1 MSTTITKYSSNVCSI
16 GDDELAC
23 AFRDGVCGPADVR
36 RKALEIGARNADK
49 LELASPC
56 AFKVGD
62 FCDVLASCDGV
73 DEALL
78 ARVRGC
84 VSGLGASVDDEGDA
98 TMDDAG
104 FASYLA
110 SDERKAWAGE
120 EDDADSMDDAPP
132 APADDLA
139 PPADLDAA
147 RNVQGDGGAAR
158 ENHAAVPVAPPPV
171 APPNLG
177 AVAGLPIPP
186 ARAFADLTPMF
197 RALPNAP
204 HKPQGPR
211 GYRPQNDAD
220 APIQRLTFSDSEDS
234 DTW

>member
-1 MSTTITKYSSNVCSI
+1 M
-16 GDDELAC
+16 
-23 AFRDGVCGPADVR
+23 
-36 RKALEIGARNADK
+36 EIGARSADK
-49 LELASPC
+49 LQLASPC
-56 AFKVGD
+56 AFKVEE
-62 FCDVLASCDGV
+62 FCAVLALDDDV

-78 ARVRGC
+78 KKVREA

-98 TMDDAG
+98 KMDDG
-104 FASYLA
+104 FSSYLG

-120 EDDADSMDDAPP
+120 EDDADSMDDAP
-132 APADDLA
+132 ADALA

-158 ENHAAVPVAPPPV
+158 ENSASVPAAPALG

-177 AVAGLPIPP
+177 GVAGRPIPP
-186 ARAFADLTPMF
+186 AASFDDGVDPIGPTFLTPML

-204 HKPQGPR
+204 RKPQGPR

-220 APIQRLTFSDSEDS
+220 APIKRLTFSDSEDS

>member
-1 MSTTITKYSSNVCSI
+1 M
-16 GDDELAC
+16 
-23 AFRDGVCGPADVR
+23 
-36 RKALEIGARNADK
+36 EIGARSADK
-49 LELASPC
+49 LQLASPC
-56 AFKVGD
+56 AFKVEE
-62 FCDVLASCDGV
+62 FCAVLALDDDV

-78 ARVRGC
+78 KKVREA

-98 TMDDAG
+98 
-104 FASYLA
+104 
-110 SDERKAWAGE
+110 K
-120 EDDADSMDDAPP
+120 MDDAPAPSGDAEDLMDYAAP
-132 APADDLA
+132 APADALA

-158 ENHAAVPVAPPPV
+158 ANLAAVPVAPPPG

-177 AVAGLPIPP
+177 AVAGRPIPP
-186 ARAFADLTPMF
+186 AASFDDGVDPIGPTFLTPML

-204 HKPQGPR
+204 RKPQGPR

-220 APIQRLTFSDSEDS
+220 APIKRLTFSDSEDS

>member
-1 MSTTITKYSSNVCSI
+1 M
-16 GDDELAC
+16 G

-36 RKALEIGARNADK
+36 RKVEEIGARNADK

-98 TMDDAG
+98 KMDDAPAPHDDG
-104 FASYLA
+104 FSSYLG

-120 EDDADSMDDAPP
+120 EDDADSMDD
-132 APADDLA
+132 
-139 PPADLDAA
+139 
-147 RNVQGDGGAAR
+147 G
-158 ENHAAVPVAPPPV
+158 
-171 APPNLG
+171 
-177 AVAGLPIPP
+177 
-186 ARAFADLTPMF
+186 
-197 RALPNAP
+197 
-204 HKPQGPR
+204 
-211 GYRPQNDAD
+211 
-220 APIQRLTFSDSEDS
+220 
-234 DTW
+234 

>member
-1 MSTTITKYSSNVCSI
+1 M
-16 GDDELAC
+16 
-23 AFRDGVCGPADVR
+23 
-36 RKALEIGARNADK
+36 LEIGARSADK
-49 LELASPC
+49 LQLASPC
-56 AFKVGD
+56 AFKVEE
-62 FCDVLASCDGV
+62 FCAVLALDDDV

-78 ARVRGC
+78 KKVREA

-98 TMDDAG
+98 KMDDG
-104 FASYLA
+104 FSSYLG

-120 EDDADSMDDAPP
+120 EDDADSMDDAP
-132 APADDLA
+132 ADALA

-158 ENHAAVPVAPPPV
+158 ENSASVPVAPPLG
-171 APPNLG
+171 APSNLG
-177 AVAGLPIPP
+177 AVAGRPLPPE
-186 ARAFADLTPMF
+186 RAFADLTPMF

-211 GYRPQNDAD
+211 GYRPQDDGN
-220 APIQRLTFSDSEDS
+220 APRHHFTFDDSEDS

>member
-1 MSTTITKYSSNVCSI
+1 MVFRSTITGWRLTRHTGAGQVSTTITKYSSNVCSI

-84 VSGLGASVDDEGDA
+84 VSGLGASLDDEGDA
-98 TMDDAG
+98 KMDDAMNV
-104 FASYLA
+104 AH
-110 SDERKAWAGE
+110 
-120 EDDADSMDDAPP
+120 DANSVTKKTKKT
-132 APADDLA
+132 
-139 PPADLDAA
+139 
-147 RNVQGDGGAAR
+147 R
-158 ENHAAVPVAPPPV
+158 
-171 APPNLG
+171 
-177 AVAGLPIPP
+177 
-186 ARAFADLTPMF
+186 
-197 RALPNAP
+197 
-204 HKPQGPR
+204 
-211 GYRPQNDAD
+211 
-220 APIQRLTFSDSEDS
+220 
-234 DTW
+234 

>member
-1 MSTTITKYSSNVCSI
+1 M
-16 GDDELAC
+16 C
-23 AFRDGVCGPADVR
+23 AFRDGACGSDDLR
-36 RKALEIGARNADK
+36 RKVLEIGARNAGK
-49 LELASPC
+49 LQLASPC
-56 AFKVGD
+56 AFEVDD
-62 FCDVLASCDGV
+62 FCDILASCEDV

-78 ARVRGC
+78 AKVRGC

-98 TMDDAG
+98 
-104 FASYLA
+104 
-110 SDERKAWAGE
+110 K
-120 EDDADSMDDAPP
+120 MDDAPAPSGDAEDLMDYAAP
-132 APADDLA
+132 APADDLV

-158 ENHAAVPVAPPPV
+158 ENSASVPVAPPLG

-177 AVAGLPIPP
+177 AVAGRPLPP

>member
-1 MSTTITKYSSNVCSI
+1 M
-16 GDDELAC
+16 
-23 AFRDGVCGPADVR
+23 
-36 RKALEIGARNADK
+36 EIGARSADK
-49 LELASPC
+49 LQLASPC
-56 AFKVGD
+56 AFKVEE
-62 FCDVLASCDGV
+62 FCAVLALDDDV

-78 ARVRGC
+78 KKVREA

-98 TMDDAG
+98 KMDDG
-104 FASYLA
+104 FSSYLG

-120 EDDADSMDDAPP
+120 EVAADDADSMDDAP
-132 APADDLA
+132 ADALA

-158 ENHAAVPVAPPPV
+158 ENSASVPAAPALG

-177 AVAGLPIPP
+177 GVAGRPIPP
-186 ARAFADLTPMF
+186 AASFDDGVDPIGPTFLTPML

-204 HKPQGPR
+204 RKPHGPR
-211 GYRPQNDAD
+211 DYRPQNDAD
-220 APIQRLTFSDSEDS
+220 APIKRLTFSDSEDS

>member
-1 MSTTITKYSSNVCSI
+1 M
-16 GDDELAC
+16 D
-23 AFRDGVCGPADVR
+23 AFRDGICGPDDVR
-36 RKALEIGARNADK
+36 RRVLEIGARNADK
-49 LELASPC
+49 LQLASPC

-78 ARVRGC
+78 AKVRGC
-84 VSGLGASVDDEGDA
+84 VSGLGASLDDEGDA
-98 TMDDAG
+98 EMDDAP
-104 FASYLA
+104 APH
-110 SDERKAWAGE
+110 
-120 EDDADSMDDAPP
+120 DDADSMDDAPP
-132 APADDLA
+132 APAGALA
-139 PPADLDAA
+139 PPAGLDAA

-158 ENHAAVPVAPPPV
+158 ENSASAPLAPPLV

-177 AVAGLPIPP
+177 AVAGRPLPP

-234 DTW
+234 EDW